1 MPAPF
6 ADETVRARAAQHAWA
21 KLPVRER
28 LEPVRAFRAKLVD
41 ASDEILKAIEAD
53 VHRPPSEVIATDVLA
68 TAAAVKFIEKKA
80 ESLLRSRRIGGGPL
94 WLFDVSTRQ
103 VPMPH
108 GIVGII
114 GTWNYPLFLNAVPI
128 LHALVAGNAVLWKPS
143 EQTPRMAEVLH
154 RWLVECGFPAD
165 LMQALPATREAGP
178 ALVEADIDFLQF
190 TGSDT
195 VGRKLAARLG
205 ERLIPS
211 VMELS
216 GVDAA
221 LVLAD
226 ADLDLAAKTV
236 WYGATLNSGQT
247 CIATRRAFVH
257 KSIYPAFA
265 EKLKALVEKT
275 EPVALQTKG
284 QLDQFARLVA
294 DAESRGGSAITG
306 SGSPAPGQCQPTV
319 ILDGSPE
326 MAVCNE
332 ACFSP
337 IVAVI
342 PCDSFDA
349 MVQRANACGFGLAAS
364 VYSAETRSIPELA
377 VGSVVF
383 NDTVVPTAHPAT
395 PFGGR
400 GASGWG
406 STQGA
411 EGLLAMTYPQVISRR
426 AGKYRPHVAAGLAHD
441 PALGDTMG
449 GLLKFSHGR
458 GLRQRWRGL
467 VQMIRGYRRLGKAVE

>member
-6 ADETVRARAAQHAWA
+6 ADESARARSAQFAWA
-21 KLPVRER
+21 KVSVRER
-28 LEPVRAFRAKLVD
+28 LKPVRAFRAKLVD
-41 ASDEILKAIEAD
+41 ASEEILAAIEAD
-53 VHRPPSEVIATDVLA
+53 VRRPPSEVIATDVLA
-68 TAAAVKFIEKKA
+68 TAAAVKFVERKA
-80 ESLLRSRRIGGGPL
+80 EALLRSRRIGGGPL

-103 VPMPH
+103 VPRPH
-108 GIVGII
+108 GVVGII

-143 EQTPRMAEVLH
+143 EQTPRTAEVLH
-154 RWLVECGFPAD
+154 RWLIECGFPPG
-165 LMQALPATREAGP
+165 LFQALPATREAGP

-211 VMELS
+211 VLELS

-247 CIATRRAFVH
+247 CIATRRAFVE

-265 EKLKALVEKT
+265 DRMKALVEKS

-284 QLDQFARLVA
+284 QIEQFDRLVA
-294 DAESRGGSAITG
+294 DAESRGGTAVAG
-306 SGSPAPGQCQPTV
+306 SGIATAGRCQPTV
-319 ILDGSPE
+319 ILNGSPE

-342 PCDSFDA
+342 PCDSFEA
-349 MVQRANACGFGLAAS
+349 MVARANACRFGLAAS
-364 VYSAETRSIPELA
+364 VYSAAARPIPDLA
-377 VGSVVF
+377 VGSVVY

-426 AGKYRPHVAAGLAHD
+426 SGKYRPHVDAGLAHD
-441 PALGDTMG
+441 PALGDTMT
-449 GLLKFSHGR
+449 GLLKFSHGCGIR
-458 GLRQRWRGL
+458 RRWRGL
-467 VQMIRGYRRLGKAVE
+467 VQMIRGYRRLGKG

>member
-1 MPAPF
+1 MSAPF
-6 ADETVRARAAQHAWA
+6 ADESARARSAQLAWA
-21 KLPVRER
+21 KVSVRDR
-28 LEPVRAFRAKLVD
+28 LKPVRAFRAMLVD
-41 ASDEILKAIEAD
+41 ASDEILNAIEAN
-53 VHRPPSEVIATDVLA
+53 VHRPPSEVIGTDVLS
-68 TAAAVKFIEKKA
+68 TAAAVKFLEKKA
-80 ESLLRSRRIGGGPL
+80 ESLLRPRRIGDRPL
-94 WLFDVSTRQ
+94 WLIGVATRQ
-103 VPMPH
+103 VPRPH

-143 EQTPRMAEVLH
+143 EQTPRMAAVLH
-154 RWLVECGFPAD
+154 RWLLECGFPPD
-165 LMQALPATREAGP
+165 LMQVLPATREAGP

-190 TGSDT
+190 TGSDA

-211 VMELS
+211 VLELS

-236 WYGATLNSGQT
+236 WYGTTLNSGQT
-247 CIATRRAFVH
+247 CIATRRAFVDRAVAA
-257 KSIYPAFA
+257 AFA
-265 EKLKALVEKT
+265 DKLKALVEKS

-284 QLDQFARLVA
+284 QLDQLARLIA
-294 DAESRGGSAITG
+294 DAEARGGTAVTG
-306 SGSPAPGQCQPTV
+306 AGALVAGQCRPTV
-319 ILDGSPE
+319 ILNGSTE
-326 MAVCNE
+326 MALCHE

-337 IVAVI
+337 LVAVI
-342 PCDSFDA
+342 PCDSTGA
-349 MVQRANACGFGLAAS
+349 MVERANACAFGLSSS
-364 VYSAETRSIPELA
+364 VFSAGTTSVPELR
-377 VGSVVF
+377 VGSVIF

-411 EGLLAMTYPQVISRR
+411 EGLLAMTYPQLISHR
-426 AGKYRPHVAAGLAHD
+426 AGKYRPHVDAGLSRD
-441 PALGDTMG
+441 PAQSDAMA

-458 GLRQRWRGL
+458 GLRQRWAGL
-467 VQMIRGYRRLGKAVE
+467 KQMIRGYRRLEKV

>member
-1 MPAPF
+1 MSLPF
-6 ADETVRARAAQHAWA
+6 ADESARARTAQRAWA
-21 KLPVRER
+21 KLTVRER
-28 LEPVRAFRAKLVD
+28 LKPVRAFRAKLVE
-41 ASDEILKAIEAD
+41 ASDEILGAIEAD

-68 TAAAVKFIEKKA
+68 TAAAVKFLEKKA
-80 ESLLRSRRIGGGPL
+80 ASLLRSRRIGGGPL
-94 WLFDVSTRQ
+94 WLIGVSTHQ
-103 VPMPH
+103 VPRPH
-108 GIVGII
+108 GVVGII

-143 EQTPRMAEVLH
+143 EQTPRMGAVLH

-165 LMQALPATREAGP
+165 LMQALPATRDAGP

-190 TGSDT
+190 TGSDA

-211 VMELS
+211 VLELS

-226 ADLDLAAKTV
+226 ADVGLAARTV
-236 WYGATLNSGQT
+236 WYGATLNGGQT
-247 CIATRRAFVH
+247 CIATRRAFVDR
-257 KSIYPAFA
+257 SVYPAFA
-265 EKLKALVEKT
+265 QKMTALVEAT
-275 EPVALQTKG
+275 EPVALQTNG
-284 QLDQFARLVA
+284 QLDQMARLVA
-294 DAESRGGSAITG
+294 DAQAHGGTAVVGSSIATTG
-306 SGSPAPGQCQPTV
+306 RCQPTV
-319 ILDGSPE
+319 ILNGSTD
-326 MAVCNE
+326 MAVCRE
-332 ACFSP
+332 ACFAP
-337 IVAVI
+337 IIAVI

-349 MVQRANACGFGLAAS
+349 MVERANACGFGLAAS
-364 VYSAETRSIPELA
+364 VYSAATRSIPQLA

-426 AGKYRPHVAAGLAHD
+426 RGKYRPHVDAGLAHD
-441 PALGDTMG
+441 PALGDTMT
-449 GLLKFSHGR
+449 GLLKLSHGR
-458 GLRQRWRGL
+458 GLRQCWRGL
-467 VQMIRGYRRLGKAVE
+467 MQMIRGYRRLGKRIE

>member
-1 MPAPF
+1 MSAPF
-6 ADETVRARAAQHAWA
+6 ADKTARARAAQRAWF
-21 KLPVRER
+21 KIPVRER
-28 LEPVRAFRAKLVD
+28 LIPVRAFRAKLVD

-53 VHRPPSEVIATDVLA
+53 VHRPPSEVIGTDVLS
-68 TAAAVKFIEKKA
+68 TAAAVKFIEKRA
-80 ESLLRSRRIGGGPL
+80 VSLLRSRRIGDRPL
-94 WLFDVSTRQ
+94 WLFGVATRQ

-108 GIVGII
+108 GIVGVI

-178 ALVEADIDFLQF
+178 ALVEADVDFLQF
-190 TGSDT
+190 TGSDV

-211 VMELS
+211 VLELS

-247 CIATRRAFVH
+247 CIATRRAFVEQ
-257 KSIYPAFA
+257 SVYPAFA
-265 EKLKALVEKT
+265 EKLKALVERT
-275 EPVALQTKG
+275 EPVTLQTKG
-284 QLDQFARLVA
+284 QLDQMARLVA
-294 DAESRGGSAITG
+294 DAEARGGTVVRGTG
-306 SGSPAPGQCQPTV
+306 EVAPGQCQPAV

-342 PCDSFDA
+342 PCDSTGA
-349 MVQRANACGFGLAAS
+349 MVERANACGFGLAAS
-364 VYSAETRSIPELA
+364 VFSAGTTSIPELR

-411 EGLLAMTYPQVISRR
+411 EGLLAMTYPQVIAHRG
-426 AGKYRPHVAAGLAHD
+426 GKDRPHVDAGLSRD
-441 PALGDTMG
+441 PAQADATG
-449 GLLKFSHGR
+449 GLLKFSYGR

-467 VQMIRGYRRLGKAVE
+467 MQMIRGYRKLGKAGE